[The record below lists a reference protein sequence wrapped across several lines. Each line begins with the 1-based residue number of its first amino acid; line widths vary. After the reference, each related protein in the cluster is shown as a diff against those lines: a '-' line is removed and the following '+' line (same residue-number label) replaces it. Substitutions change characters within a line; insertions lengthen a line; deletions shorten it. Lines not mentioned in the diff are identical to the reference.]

1 MPELARKLGVTGS
14 DHLFLHFEKHAF
26 RGDGERVNTFGPRG
40 LSGGALIDLGEFTS
54 PESYARN
61 PKRGALLGGMVI
73 EYHSDHRAL
82 VAVEIGMIVN
92 SVRGAQI
99 AKS

>member
-1 MPELARKLGVTGS
+1 
-14 DHLFLHFEKHAF
+14 
-26 RGDGERVNTFGPRG
+26 
-40 LSGGALIDLGEFTS
+40 
-54 PESYARN
+54 
-61 PKRGALLGGMVI
+61 MVI